1 LIKELNFLRFLVL
14 QAKVF
19 ASSEEYSNQP
29 KEKNSF
35 VCTNEMNII

>member
-19 ASSEEYSNQP
+19 VSFEEYSNQL

-35 VCTNEMNII
+35 SVRTN